1 MHFITQQSSKLK
13 YLNILTLIV
22 FSFFLI
28 NTFSPNAQAAKSKR
42 ESVKRVIVVKDYKW
56 ASGGMG
62 RAAILS
68 EITLENRGVNDYKDI
83 SIEIDLYTKNDIPLG
98 SLRTTIKE
106 ILPSKSEKT
115 FYNLKFGIMH
125 SELQNTVA
133 RVVGAELIEK
143 GTPTQA
149 KDLILVTNWEWSGG
163 QYGTEGILKEITLD
177 NRSGEAWKDIKL
189 RIDFLGTKGAK
200 VGVKG
205 FTSRVVIHD
214 VIPPRSVK
222 TYKDINVGF
231 RHPDARKVDISV
243 MSAKPISDKEL
254 KIKMAKKEGKT
265 AKKKKKKK
273 KKSSADGDEE
283 YTDTDAGYDSS
294 GRKLSLSE
302 KYKKQLQEEQGIT
315 APPSDIGS
323 AGSSETTSGDQVAL
337 SETPEVSSQEPQSVK
352 EVITATKDEKE
363 PQDTTT
369 AQVDNADESDEEE
382 YEYEYEEEV
391 PLPTQDII
399 VEDFVWAGGGAP
411 QTMGKIS
418 EITLRNISGITYTK
432 IELKID
438 FFSFKEE
445 SPMFSNRATIVD
457 VLPANSKKTFKNI
470 KAGFLNAIPQ
480 EVRIT
485 VLDAIAFSQH

>member
-1 MHFITQQSSKLK
+1 MHFTTQQSSKLK
-13 YLNILTLIV
+13 YLNILMLIV

-28 NTFSPNAQAAKSKR
+28 NTFSPNAQAAKSQR

-62 RAAILS
+62 RPAILS

-133 RVVGAELIEK
+133 RVVAADLIEK

-149 KDLILVTNWEWSGG
+149 KDLILVKNWEWSGG

-177 NRSGEAWKDIKL
+177 NRSSEAWKDIKI
-189 RIDFLGTKGAK
+189 RVDFLGTKGGK
-200 VGVKG
+200 LGVKG
-205 FTSRVVIHD
+205 FTSRAVIHD
-214 VIPPRSVK
+214 IIPPRSER
-222 TYKDINVGF
+222 TYKNINIGF
-231 RHPDARKVDISV
+231 RHPDARNVSISV
-243 MSAKPISDKEL
+243 MEAKPISDKEL

-265 AKKKKKKK
+265 AKKKRKKK

-315 APPSDIGS
+315 APPSE
-323 AGSSETTSGDQVAL
+323 AGSTGGETTSEDQIAL
-337 SETPEVSSQEPQSVK
+337 SAKTAEQPQSVK
-352 EVITATKDEKE
+352 EVITVPKVEDSAGSTS
-363 PQDTTT
+363 T
-369 AQVDNADESDEEE
+369 AQVDEADGSEDEEE

-391 PLPTQDII
+391 PLPSEDIV
-399 VEDFVWAGGGAP
+399 VEDFVWAGGGVP
-411 QTMGKIS
+411 QTMGRIS

-445 SPMFSNRATIVD
+445 TPMYSNRATIVD

-480 EVRIT
+480 EVRII
-485 VLDAIAFSQH
+485 VLDAIPFSQD

>member
-13 YLNILTLIV
+13 NINILMLIV

-28 NTFSPNAQAAKSKR
+28 NTSLLNAKAAKKQT
-42 ESVKRVIVVKDYKW
+42 ESAKRVIVVKDYKW

-62 RAAILS
+62 RPAILS

-83 SIEIDLYTKNDIPLG
+83 SIEIDLYTKTDIPLG

-133 RVVGAELIEK
+133 RVVAADLIEK

-149 KDLILVTNWEWSGG
+149 KDLILVKNWEWSGG

-177 NRSGEAWKDIKL
+177 NKSGEAWKDIKI
-189 RIDFLGTKGAK
+189 RIDFLGTKGGK
-200 VGVKG
+200 LGVRG
-205 FTSRVVIHD
+205 FTSRAVIHD
-214 VIPPRSVK
+214 VIPPRSEK
-222 TYKDINVGF
+222 TFTGINVGF

-243 MSAKPISDKEL
+243 MEAKPISDKEL

-273 KKSSADGDEE
+273 KQVSADGDEE
-283 YTDTDAGYDSS
+283 YTDTDPDYDSS

-302 KYKKQLQEEQGIT
+302 KYKKKLDEEQGIT
-315 APPSDIGS
+315 GPPDTGS
-323 AGSSETTSGDQVAL
+323 AVSETTSEDQVAL
-337 SETPEVSSQEPQSVK
+337 SGEPAEKPQSVK
-352 EVITATKDEKE
+352 EIIIAPKVEDGAES
-363 PQDTTT
+363 TTT
-369 AQVDNADESDEEE
+369 AKVDEADGSESEEE

-391 PLPTQDII
+391 PLPTEDII
-399 VEDFVWAGGGAP
+399 VEDFVWAGGSVP
-411 QTMGKIS
+411 QTMGRIS
-418 EITLRNISGITYTK
+418 EITLRNISGIDYTK
-432 IELKID
+432 IELKVE

-445 SPMFSNRATIVD
+445 TPMYSNRATIVD

-470 KAGFLNAIPQ
+470 KAGFMNAIPQ
-480 EVRIT
+480 EVRIK
-485 VLDAIAFSQH
+485 VLDAIPFSQR

>member
-1 MHFITQQSSKLK
+1 MHFTIQQSSKLK
-13 YLNILTLIV
+13 YLNILMLIV

-28 NTFSPNAQAAKSKR
+28 NTFSPNAQAAKSQR

-62 RAAILS
+62 RPAILS

-133 RVVGAELIEK
+133 RVVAADLIEK

-149 KDLILVTNWEWSGG
+149 KDLILVKNWEWSGG

-177 NRSGEAWKDIKL
+177 NRSSEAWKDIKI
-189 RIDFLGTKGAK
+189 RVDFLGTKGGK
-200 VGVKG
+200 LGVKG
-205 FTSRVVIHD
+205 FTSRAVIHD
-214 VIPPRSVK
+214 IIPPRSER
-222 TYKDINVGF
+222 TYKSINVGF
-231 RHPDARKVDISV
+231 RHPDARNVSISV

-283 YTDTDAGYDSS
+283 YTDAGYDSS
-294 GRKLSLSE
+294 GRELSLSE

-315 APPSDIGS
+315 APPSDAGS
-323 AGSSETTSGDQVAL
+323 AGGETTSEDQIAL
-337 SETPEVSSQEPQSVK
+337 SAKTAEQPQSVK
-352 EVITATKDEKE
+352 EVITAPKVEDSVGSTS
-363 PQDTTT
+363 T
-369 AQVDNADESDEEE
+369 AQVDEADGSEDEEE

-391 PLPTQDII
+391 PLPTQDIV
-399 VEDFVWAGGGAP
+399 VEDFVWAGGGVP
-411 QTMGKIS
+411 QTMGRIS
-418 EITLRNISGITYTK
+418 EITLRNLSSITYTK
-432 IELKID
+432 IDLKIE

-445 SPMFSNRATIVD
+445 TPMFSNRATIVD

-470 KAGFLNAIPQ
+470 KAGFMNSIPQ

-485 VLDAIAFSQH
+485 VLDAIPFSQD